1 MSSGTILACLAVI
14 CLWGSGPVFD
24 KAALAHLEPHQLF
37 LARFYLIVI
46 VLLMPMVLY
55 FDEIRVAVWRADRRL
70 LWMLA
75 GSVTLPIA
83 GLFLYYRALGASD
96 ASKVVPFCA
105 GFPLFTLVLSSTI
118 LKEPITAGRL
128 AGTALI
134 VAGGFLIS
142 RA

>member
-55 FDEIRVAVWRADRRL
+55 FDEIRVAVWRADRR
-70 LWMLA
+70 A
-75 GSVTLPIA
+75 TPRRSGRP
-83 GLFLYYRALGASD
+83 
-96 ASKVVPFCA
+96 
-105 GFPLFTLVLSSTI
+105 SS
-118 LKEPITAGRL
+118 A
-128 AGTALI
+128 
-134 VAGGFLIS
+134 
-142 RA
+142 